1 MKVNKFLIVLCGLIS
16 SCGFSQKNEKNLKK
30 GNEEFKD
37 KNFVEAEANYRIEK
51 SKSEKKTTA
60 AYNLGNAIY
69 RQNSY
74 EEAKIPYSTVIESS
88 DNKEEKHKAYHNLGN
103 ILMKEKNYQGAVEA
117 YKNALRNNPY
127 DEQTRYNY
135 ALAKE
140 MLKKNPP
147 PPDQN
152 QDKNQ
157 DQKNQDQNQDNQN
170 KQNQKGGDNQ
180 DQKDNNQDKDKNQD
194 KGDQNQDKDKGDNK
208 NDQNQKSDGD
218 QDKKDQGNPSGMSK
232 QRIENLLEAVE
243 NQEKGIQ
250 QKVQKS
256 KELEQRKGQTK
267 QAEKNW

>member
-1 MKVNKFLIVLCGLIS
+1 MKMNRFLIVLFGLIS
-16 SCGFSQKNEKNLKK
+16 TYGFSQKNEKNLKK
-30 GNEEFKD
+30 GNDEFTD

-51 SKSEKKTTA
+51 SKSEKKTAA

-74 EEAKIPYSTVIESS
+74 SEAKVPYSTVIETS

-147 PPDQN
+147 PPEQ
-152 QDKNQ
+152 
-157 DQKNQDQNQDNQN
+157 NQDQNKNQQNQNQDDQN
-170 KQNQKGGDNQ
+170 KQNQKSGDNQ
-180 DQKDNNQDKDKNQD
+180 DQKDK
-194 KGDQNQDKDKGDNK
+194 DQNQNKEDQNQDKGDNK

-218 QDKKDQGNPSGMSK
+218 KDQKDQGNPSGMSK

-243 NQEKGIQ
+243 
-250 QKVQKS
+250 
-256 KELEQRKGQTK
+256 
-267 QAEKNW
+267 

>member
-1 MKVNKFLIVLCGLIS
+1 
-16 SCGFSQKNEKNLKK
+16 
-30 GNEEFKD
+30 
-37 KNFVEAEANYRIEK
+37 
-51 SKSEKKTTA
+51 
-60 AYNLGNAIY
+60 
-69 RQNSY
+69 
-74 EEAKIPYSTVIESS
+74 
-88 DNKEEKHKAYHNLGN
+88 
-103 ILMKEKNYQGAVEA
+103 MKEKNYQGAVEA

-157 DQKNQDQNQDNQN
+157 DQKNQDQNKDNQN

-180 DQKDNNQDKDKNQD
+180 DQKDKNQD

-218 QDKKDQGNPSGMSK
+218 QYKKDQGNPSGMSK